1 MNTVWSSLLSNK
13 NRFIL
18 FTLQQIQINSLC
30 SPTKTDS
37 FSLLSNKYKL
47 ILFALQQ
54 KLIYSLYST
63 NKNRLI
69 LPAEHVQVTI
79 AVHLLFMKHMLI
91 LFPVYETH
99 VNSPSCLWK
108 TR

>member
-1 MNTVWSSLLSNK
+1 MIFYVLYEIYDAKRNSLSCPW
-13 NRFIL
+13 
-18 FTLQQIQINSLC
+18 TQCDPLC
-30 SPTKTDS
+30 SPIKTDS

-99 VNSPSCLWK
+99 VNSPSFLWNIC
-108 TR
+108 